1 MEGDQSMSEKL
12 EIAHGED
19 RIVIELTLKEALA
32 LAGNKFVMN
41 HQLETQAVKK
51 VRRSIENKLEIAAGN

>member
-1 MEGDQSMSEKL
+1 MSEKL

-32 LAGNKFVMN
+32 LAGDKFVMN
-41 HQLETQAVKK
+41 HQLETQAIKK
-51 VRRSIENKLEIAAGN
+51 VKRSIENKLHFASRK

>member
-1 MEGDQSMSEKL
+1 MSEKL

-32 LAGNKFVMN
+32 LAGDKFVMN

-51 VRRSIENKLEIAAGN
+51 VKRSIEDKLKIAAGN

>member
-1 MEGDQSMSEKL
+1 MSEKL
-12 EIAHGED
+12 EIAQGED

-32 LAGNKFVMN
+32 LAGDKFIMN

-51 VRRSIENKLEIAAGN
+51 LKRSIENKLMAASGK